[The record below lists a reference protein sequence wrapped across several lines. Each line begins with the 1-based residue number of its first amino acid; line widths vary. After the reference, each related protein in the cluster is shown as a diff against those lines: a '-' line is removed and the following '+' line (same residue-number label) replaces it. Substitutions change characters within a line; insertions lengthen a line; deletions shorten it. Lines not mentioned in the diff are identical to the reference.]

1 MGPGQ
6 YLTHQTWLYKYRS
19 VLWTLYSVM
28 IKKLNLFWLGSPLGT
43 PVDINV
49 DITKYF
55 HQIRIFRFNLYYLA
69 KIYVSTIFGKPYLMT
84 YRFLDNALTHCAMLI
99 GSNLWNWMCPIPPQI
114 FAYWYA
120 SIYILYTH
128 VCRGH
133 FYPWSFLLL
142 EFGGTESE
150 SVQWV
155 RSAWCPGV
163 HGLLPGWSTRG
174 LSLTAAAVV
183 NTLPQFKLKYVMDF
197 SVP

>member
-1 MGPGQ
+1 M
-6 YLTHQTWLYKYRS
+6 
-19 VLWTLYSVM
+19 LWTLYSVI
-28 IKKLNLFWLGSPLGT
+28 IKKMNLFWLGT

-49 DITKYF
+49 DVTKYF
-55 HQIRIFRFNLYYLA
+55 HRIRIFRFNLYYLA
-69 KIYVSTIFGKPYLMT
+69 KKYVSKILGKPYLMT
-84 YRFLDNALTHCAMLI
+84 YRFLDNALTHCGMLI
-99 GSNLWNWMCPIPPQI
+99 GSNFVKMDVSHTTSNFCLLIC
-114 FAYWYA
+114 
-120 SIYILYTH
+120 IYFILYTH

-163 HGLLPGWSTRG
+163 HGLLPGWSTWG

-183 NTLPQFKLKYVMDF
+183 NALSQFKLKYVMNF